1 MIFRTNLNSYIRVGH
16 LLHLMTLLEIA
27 IFAGLIQWLHLG
39 VWLTE
44 GPIMLKIPFLLPFI
58 LAPLF
63 PQLDAY
69 SRFQNYKL
77 IKDHLFAHGFQTRIL
92 KPFIRSRCQR
102 DAVIVAAE
110 ELGMGKECK
119 AHFREAGYRWY
130 HLLPDFILKEP
141 ATLICSS
148 FWLNTFFAKTYTSKF
163 NFKKMKAGTENHLLV
178 NTTSNSL
185 SRQ

>member
-1 MIFRTNLNSYIRVGH
+1 
-16 LLHLMTLLEIA
+16 MTLLEI
-27 IFAGLIQWLHLG
+27 IVFAGLIQWLHLG
-39 VWLTE
+39 IWLTE
-44 GPIMLKIPFLLPFI
+44 DPIMLKIPFLLLFI
-58 LAPLF
+58 VAPLF

-69 SRFQNYKL
+69 SRYQNYKL

-110 ELGMGKECK
+110 ELGLGKECK
-119 AHFREAGYRWY
+119 AHFRKAGYKWY
-130 HLLPDFILKEP
+130 HLLPDFVFKEP

-148 FWLNTFFAKTYTSKF
+148 FWLNTFFAKTYKSKF
-163 NFKKMKAGTENHLLV
+163 DFKKMKDLTETHLQV
-178 NTTSNSL
+178 NTTLNIL